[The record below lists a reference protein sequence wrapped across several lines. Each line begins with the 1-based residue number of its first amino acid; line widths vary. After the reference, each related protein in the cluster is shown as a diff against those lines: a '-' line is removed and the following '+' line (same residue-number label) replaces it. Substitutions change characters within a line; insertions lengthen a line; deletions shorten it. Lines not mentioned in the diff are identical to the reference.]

1 MNEKTTDAWLS
12 AAIYGRQVATVAER
26 YLTGELTRDQLGEQ
40 LRPLVDALAQ
50 TVREPSAVMV
60 DAARI

>member
-40 LRPLVDALAQ
+40 LRPMVDALAQ
-50 TVREPSAVMV
+50 LYASLPL
-60 DAARI
+60 